1 MIRFSISL
9 DKVGI
14 WELKTNTELSSQN
27 FILNFDEVIGYVV
40 IAFRFF
46 GQNLLQYF
54 TLVMQCNLTFQV
66 TFYMIN

>member
-40 IAFRFF
+40 IAFRFI

-66 TFYMIN
+66 TFYLIN

>member
-66 TFYMIN
+66 TFYLIN